1 MDCATARV
9 ALLRRGHSPFPLMKI
24 VFAGTPEFAV
34 PTLAMLLESPHDVCA
49 VYTQPDRPSGRG
61 RKLKSSPV
69 KGLARSRGVSVYQP
83 VTLKDPEEQERLR
96 SLKADLMVVVA
107 YGLILPRPVL
117 EIPRLG
123 CVNVHA
129 SLLPRWR
136 GAAPIQRA
144 ILAGDETTGITIMR
158 VEPRLDAGPM
168 LHKKVCRIAPLETAG
183 ELHDRLARLGAEAL
197 AEVLPAIEAGTV
209 RPEVQDETQVTYAA
223 KLEKHEAR
231 LDWTMAAVDL
241 ERRVRAFNPWPVAET
256 LYRGQTL
263 RIWLAESLDEP
274 VAAEPGTLLE
284 RDRTLD
290 VATGRGLLRLLDVQL
305 PGGRRMP
312 VQAFL
317 NAHPIKSERL
327 G

>member
-1 MDCATARV
+1 
-9 ALLRRGHSPFPLMKI
+9 MKI

-34 PTLAMLLESPHDVCA
+34 PTLEMLLESPHDVCA
-49 VYTQPDRPSGRG
+49 VYTQPDRPAGRG
-61 RKLKSSPV
+61 WKLKPSPV
-69 KGLARSRGVSVYQP
+69 KEVAQSRGVSVYQP

-96 SLKADLMVVVA
+96 SFKADLMVVVA
-107 YGLILPRPVL
+107 YGLILPQPIL

-144 ILAGDETTGITIMR
+144 ILAGDETTGITIMK

-168 LHKKVCRIAPLETAG
+168 LHKKICRIAPLETAG

-209 RPEVQDETQVTYAA
+209 RLEVQDETQVTYAA

-231 LDWTMAAVDL
+231 LDWNMPAVEL

-256 LYRGQTL
+256 SYRGQTL
-263 RIWLAESLDEP
+263 RIWRAESLDEP
-274 VAAEPGTLLE
+274 ASAEPGRLLE

-290 VATGRGLLRLLDVQL
+290 VATGQGVLRLLEVQL
-305 PGGRRMP
+305 PGGKRMSA
-312 VQAFL
+312 QAFL
-317 NAHPIKSERL
+317 NAHPVKLERL

>member
-1 MDCATARV
+1 
-9 ALLRRGHSPFPLMKI
+9 MKI

-34 PTLAMLLESPHDVCA
+34 PTLGMLLESPHEVCA

-61 RKLKSSPV
+61 QKLKPSPV
-69 KGLARSRGVSVYQP
+69 KELAQSRGVSVYQP
-83 VTLKDPEEQERLR
+83 VTLKDPDEQERLR
-96 SLKADLMVVVA
+96 SLEADLMVVVA
-107 YGLILPRPVL
+107 YGLILPKPIL

-144 ILAGDETTGITIMR
+144 ILAGDEVTGITIMR

-168 LHKKVCRIAPLETAG
+168 LHKKICRIAPLETAG

-231 LDWTMAAVDL
+231 LDWTMAAVYL

-274 VAAEPGTLLE
+274 ASAEPGTILD

-290 VATGRGLLRLLDVQL
+290 VATGSGVLRLLEVQL
-305 PGGRRMP
+305 PGGKRMP
-312 VQAFL
+312 AQAFL
-317 NAHPIKSERL
+317 NAHPVKSERL

>member
-1 MDCATARV
+1 
-9 ALLRRGHSPFPLMKI
+9 MKI

-34 PTLAMLLESPHDVCA
+34 PTLGMLLESPHEVCA

-61 RKLKSSPV
+61 QKLKPSPV
-69 KGLARSRGVSVYQP
+69 KELARSHGVPVFQP
-83 VTLKDPEEQERLR
+83 TTLKNPAAQERLR
-96 SLKADLMVVVA
+96 SHQADLMVVVA
-107 YGLILPRPVL
+107 YGLILPKPIL

-144 ILAGDETTGITIMR
+144 ILAGDEVTGITIMM

-263 RIWLAESLDEP
+263 RIWRAESLDEP
-274 VAAEPGTLLE
+274 APAEPGTILD
-284 RDRTLD
+284 RVRTLD
-290 VATGRGLLRLLDVQL
+290 VATGRGVLRLLEVQL
-305 PGGRRMP
+305 PGGKRMP
-312 VQAFL
+312 AQAFL
-317 NAHPIKSERL
+317 NAHPVKSERL